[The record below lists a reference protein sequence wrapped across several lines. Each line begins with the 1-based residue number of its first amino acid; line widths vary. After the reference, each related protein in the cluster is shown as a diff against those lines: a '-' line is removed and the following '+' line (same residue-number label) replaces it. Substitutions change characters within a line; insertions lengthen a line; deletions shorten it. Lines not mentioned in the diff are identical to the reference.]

1 MGEKN
6 SVEKLEVEE
15 IMTDDGAK
23 EPRIED
29 ELQKETHQ
37 GFDLT
42 PLQESPN
49 SGSFSKGYGA
59 RGGKLL
65 LPKEEEEPLPEEW
78 PKGEGIGYEGGKK
91 ELR

>member
-1 MGEKN
+1 MGKKN

-15 IMTDDGAK
+15 IMIDDGAK

-49 SGSFSKGYGA
+49 SGSFSKGYGPGEA
-59 RGGKLL
+59 SCYCQKRRKNHYQKNDQRGTA
-65 LPKEEEEPLPEEW
+65 
-78 PKGEGIGYEGGKK
+78 
-91 ELR
+91 